1 MEGAS
6 ARNKAG
12 RCGHRPLR
20 GGALRRPWR
29 SPAGGYKGRPYR
41 CRPMDSECPNWGQ
54 ERPPWGVGP
63 YARGM
68 PASTHHGVGA
78 TLVVAPTGVGRWTVN
93 VPMGGKRGRPGA
105 SAPTKKGAANRRIA
119 AGTAL
124 KMKVKYKYIA
134 RLFDKSLR
142 ASACSPPRPLP
153 PLTAHR
159 STVPI
164 HP

>member
-1 MEGAS
+1 MRQKGNVEGAP
-6 ARNKAG
+6 AWHKAG
-12 RCGHRPLR
+12 RCGQKVNCPRGAREAALGRRPLR
-20 GGALRRPWR
+20 NRPVTT
-29 SPAGGYKGRPYR
+29 Y
-41 CRPMDSECPNWGQ
+41 
-54 ERPPWGVGP
+54 
-63 YARGM
+63 
-68 PASTHHGVGA
+68 HGVGA
-78 TLVVAPTGVGRWTVN
+78 TLVVAPRAAIKAAPTGVGRWTVN
-93 VPMGGKRGRPGA
+93 VPMGGKRGCPGT

-153 PLTAHR
+153 HPTAHR
-159 STVPI
+159 STALV